1 MVMVSGVCYNRE
13 EGFSLNTQ
21 FKRHMMFQHFC
32 EIYPSD
38 VALLKLRR
46 PNGLVSLDIP
56 LNEFETNKIIVQ
68 NSYMLFD
75 IGDCSLLLFRSREIF
90 LKRNRRKQTFPFQVR
105 KKLTRCHL

>member
-46 PNGLVSLDIP
+46 PNGLVSDVSLDIP
-56 LNEFETNKIIVQ
+56 LNEFETNKIIVHSMYKI
-68 NSYMLFD
+68 NV
-75 IGDCSLLLFRSREIF
+75 CSLIS
-90 LKRNRRKQTFPFQVR
+90 
-105 KKLTRCHL
+105 